1 MIIHKTKFD
10 IRQWFLITSVQ
21 PLIIWFYKESYL
33 RFSSQQFNLQN
44 YHESVHLTNHAIQ
57 KKYANG
63 IRDERL
69 PVVSLI
75 HNETSF
81 KGIKQIEIGIFFKL
95 FPFKENMWDCHTF
108 QAYLKQIGKYEM
120 WSERIYPGMQ
130 RAIIGTML
138 ACQDNMDRRPNTFEL
153 YGADFMISEDFY
165 PWLIEINASPDLAP
179 STSVTARLCPQAVED
194 TIKGK
199 LVRLGQGH

>member
-1 MIIHKTKFD
+1 M
-10 IRQWFLITSVQ
+10 RQWFLVTSVQ
-21 PLIIWFYKESYL
+21 PLVVWFYKESYL

-57 KKYANG
+57 KKYSNG
-63 IRDERL
+63 VRDDRL
-69 PVVSLI
+69 PVVS
-75 HNETSF
+75 F
-81 KGIKQIEIGIFFKL
+81 KS
-95 FPFKENMWDCHTF
+95 FPFSISFLLTRRLECQENMWDCHTF
-108 QAYLKQIGKYEM
+108 QAYLRQIGKYDM
-120 WSERIYPGMQ
+120 WPERIYPGMQ

-194 TIKGK
+194 TIKGI
-199 LVRLGQGH
+199 LLSV

>member
-1 MIIHKTKFD
+1 MTLNLFLLLFPPSFFFISFTAERPLIIHKTKFD

-69 PVVSLI
+69 PNVI
-75 HNETSF
+75 N
-81 KGIKQIEIGIFFKL
+81 IL
-95 FPFKENMWDCHTF
+95 F
-108 QAYLKQIGKYEM
+108 
-120 WSERIYPGMQ
+120 
-130 RAIIGTML
+130 
-138 ACQDNMDRRPNTFEL
+138 
-153 YGADFMISEDFY
+153 
-165 PWLIEINASPDLAP
+165 
-179 STSVTARLCPQAVED
+179 
-194 TIKGK
+194 
-199 LVRLGQGH
+199 

>member
-10 IRQWFLITSVQ
+10 IRQWFLVTSVQ
-21 PLIIWFYKESYL
+21 PLIVWFYKESYL

-57 KKYANG
+57 KKYSNSNV
-63 IRDERL
+63 RDDRL
-69 PVVSLI
+69 PVVRFVLKYL
-75 HNETSF
+75 HHDTNCLRF
-81 KGIKQIEIGIFFKL
+81 DQ
-95 FPFKENMWDCHTF
+95 ENMWDCHTF
-108 QAYLKQIGKYEM
+108 QAYLRQIGKFEM
-120 WSERIYPGMQ
+120 WPERIYPGMQ

-194 TIKGK
+194 TVKGV
-199 LVRLGQGH
+199 LLDFFAMMICC

>member
-1 MIIHKTKFD
+1 
-10 IRQWFLITSVQ
+10 
-21 PLIIWFYKESYL
+21 
-33 RFSSQQFNLQN
+33 
-44 YHESVHLTNHAIQ
+44 
-57 KKYANG
+57 
-63 IRDERL
+63 
-69 PVVSLI
+69 
-75 HNETSF
+75 
-81 KGIKQIEIGIFFKL
+81 
-95 FPFKENMWDCHTF
+95 MWDCHTF

-199 LVRLGQGH
+199 FVDFIFRLKVPESTICPFLVVIDRKIDQNADTGFFDMIYKQVIPKTPAYMGNITCYPIHHKIIIAQNYRIALKFYFFKIIWNQTQNFTAVLQICCH